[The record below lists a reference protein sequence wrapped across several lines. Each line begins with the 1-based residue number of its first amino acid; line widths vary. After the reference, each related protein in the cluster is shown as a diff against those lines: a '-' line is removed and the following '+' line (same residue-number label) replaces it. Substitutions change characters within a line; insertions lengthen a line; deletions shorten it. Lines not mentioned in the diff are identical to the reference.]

1 MWRSSVSAQQ
11 RQAFES
17 AASGVTAT
25 LGTLLRRDTDF
36 VATLRG
42 VLTMQPRLTA
52 TGFNTWYET
61 LNGSQRQV
69 GSIGSAVVSVVSAGQ
84 LGAFEA
90 RRDADPA
97 FRALVGRWLSP
108 VARRGEARYCL
119 LSEGGELIPVT
130 SVTAGL
136 VQQDWCAASSEVGL
150 LEGPLLQS
158 TAGSGQVL
166 VLALDVPI
174 IHTTFLEAA
183 VYRRGAA
190 MGTVA
195 QRRGAVAGWVVSSFD
210 MPAVIAA
217 AIGHNHGLTVDL
229 YHSNPA
235 APATLVGS
243 VGSVARAG
251 ELARSSTVSIDGE
264 WRVVVH
270 GFPVVAGIGADWQAA
285 LVFGAGL
292 VVSVLLLVLARSRE
306 RALRMVAQKT
316 GELHYQA
323 SHDALTGLP
332 NRRALIAALS
342 DQPARA
348 GADGELMLALFDL
361 DGFKEYN
368 DTFGH
373 PAGDALLARLGDRL
387 TRTLEAIGTA
397 YRMGGDE
404 FCVLAACDERQGVTI
419 AARAA
424 IALSETGEAFRIGCS
439 YGIARL
445 PHDASSPPDALRIAD
460 DRMYEHKTS
469 RVSAG
474 RQSTDVLLTAL
485 AERSPDLGEHL
496 SEVATLASATAQ
508 RLGLTEAEIRRI
520 RLAAELHDVGKVA
533 IPDSILNRP
542 GPLDEEEWQFMR
554 RHTEIGERIVNAA
567 PSLAHTA
574 QLIRSSHERYDG
586 HGYPDH
592 LTSEQIPLGASIIAV
607 CDSFDA
613 MTSQRP
619 YSQPITIAQALGE
632 LRRCTGTQF
641 HPTVVQAFCEL
652 IGQPETTATTI
663 VITAPSA
670 IPARAS

>member
-1 MWRSSVSAQQ
+1 
-11 RQAFES
+11 
-17 AASGVTAT
+17 
-25 LGTLLRRDTDF
+25 
-36 VATLRG
+36 
-42 VLTMQPRLTA
+42 
-52 TGFNTWYET
+52 
-61 LNGSQRQV
+61 
-69 GSIGSAVVSVVSAGQ
+69 
-84 LGAFEA
+84 
-90 RRDADPA
+90 
-97 FRALVGRWLSP
+97 
-108 VARRGEARYCL
+108 
-119 LSEGGELIPVT
+119 
-130 SVTAGL
+130 
-136 VQQDWCAASSEVGL
+136 
-150 LEGPLLQS
+150 
-158 TAGSGQVL
+158 
-166 VLALDVPI
+166 
-174 IHTTFLEAA
+174 
-183 VYRRGAA
+183 
-190 MGTVA
+190 
-195 QRRGAVAGWVVSSFD
+195 
-210 MPAVIAA
+210 
-217 AIGHNHGLTVDL
+217 
-229 YHSNPA
+229 
-235 APATLVGS
+235 
-243 VGSVARAG
+243 
-251 ELARSSTVSIDGE
+251 
-264 WRVVVH
+264 
-270 GFPVVAGIGADWQAA
+270 
-285 LVFGAGL
+285 
-292 VVSVLLLVLARSRE
+292 
-306 RALRMVAQKT
+306 MVAQKT

-342 DQPARA
+342 K
-348 GADGELMLALFDL
+348 GADGELLLALFDL

-387 TRTLEAIGTA
+387 TRTLDGIGTA

-404 FCVLAACDERQGVTI
+404 FCVLAACDAQQGVTI

-424 IALSETGEAFRIGCS
+424 SALSETGEAFRIGCS

-445 PHDASSPPDALRIAD
+445 PHDASSPADALRIAD

-474 RQSTDVLLTAL
+474 RQSTDVLLKAL
-485 AERSPDLGEHL
+485 GERSPGLSEHL

-586 HGYPDH
+586 HGYPDR
-592 LTSEQIPLGASIIAV
+592 LACEQIPLGASIIAV
-607 CDSFDA
+607 CDAFDA

-632 LRRCTGTQF
+632 LRRCAGAQF

-652 IGQPETTATTI
+652 IQQPQTA
-663 VITAPSA
+663 AP
-670 IPARAS
+670 RCVT